1 LLVVD
6 MLNSYDHP
14 DAEPLKESAREV
26 VPVLGDLIETARAHD
41 LPVIWI
47 NDNHGD
53 WTAGRHGLTESAL
66 EGAGHELIDPI
77 APPNDAPFVI
87 KARHSI
93 FYGTQMEYM
102 LREHDL
108 DRIILTGQVTE
119 QCILYSALDAYVR
132 HFSVRVASDAVAPID
147 PELGEAALRMMARNM
162 RADLVT
168 VDELVRG
175 RAGSASA
182 PDRRRSS
189 G

>member
-14 DAEPLKESAREV
+14 DGEPLRESAREV
-26 VPVLGDLIETARAHD
+26 VPVLGDLLQTAREYE

-47 NDNHGD
+47 NDNHDD

-77 APPNDAPFVI
+77 APPDDAPFVI

-108 DRIILTGQVTE
+108 NRIILTGQVTE

-132 HFSVRVASDAVAPID
+132 HFEVAIVKDAVAHID
-147 PELGEAALRMMARNM
+147 SEFADAALRMMERNM
-162 RADLVT
+162 RAEIHTAAEVGDAL
-168 VDELVRG
+168 RG
-175 RAGSASA
+175 
-182 PDRRRSS
+182 
-189 G
+189 